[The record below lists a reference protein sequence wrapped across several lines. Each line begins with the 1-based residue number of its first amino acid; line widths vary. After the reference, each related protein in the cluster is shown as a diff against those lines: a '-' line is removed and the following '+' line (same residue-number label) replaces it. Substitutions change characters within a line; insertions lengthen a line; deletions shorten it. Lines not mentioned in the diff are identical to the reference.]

1 MSFPLPVG
9 NEAIGLTEKH
19 KLGCW
24 GRSSLRTKIY
34 SAKTGFSFGKPGTS
48 LEGQILP
55 IRTLSS
61 YKRRLYQPQE
71 NTNVRD
77 LCTEVKTQKSAMEKN
92 YSFSKD
98 VGRESRTPLEACPS
112 QVRQE
117 FLPLINLEPRSC

>member
-1 MSFPLPVG
+1 MLGTLVPK
-9 NEAIGLTEKH
+9 NENLFCKDRILV
-19 KLGCW
+19 
-24 GRSSLRTKIY
+24 R
-34 SAKTGFSFGKPGTS
+34 KP
-48 LEGQILP
+48 QNFVRRKILP

-71 NTNVRD
+71 STNVRD